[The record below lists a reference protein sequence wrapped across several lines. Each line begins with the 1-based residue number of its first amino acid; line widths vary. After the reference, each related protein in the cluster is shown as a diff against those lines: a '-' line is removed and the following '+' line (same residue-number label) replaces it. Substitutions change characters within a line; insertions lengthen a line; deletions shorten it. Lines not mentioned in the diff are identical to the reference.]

1 MSSESEILATKL
13 EELRLRMEELK
24 GKHIGK
30 KCKRDG
36 CHGVMIEKCYN
47 YFVCSNNKCY
57 QKQGIKTTNQKTIE
71 KFEKHKRLHEK
82 QIREAVDD
90 YEEALEEYNKL
101 KENEKKFIDP
111 LINDSLV
118 SSVTNNNNTNT
129 NIIKDSKTDNVSI
142 DTSGNVVVD
151 SALSYYSGGYCV
163 IC

>member
-1 MSSESEILATKL
+1 MSSESEILAAKL
-13 EELRLRMEELK
+13 EELRLRMDELK

-36 CHGVMIEKCYN
+36 CDGVMTEKCYN
-47 YFVCSNNKCY
+47 YYVCSNNKCY
-57 QKQGIKTTNQKTIE
+57 QKQGIKTTNQKTID

-82 QIREAVDD
+82 QVREAVDD
-90 YEEALEEYNKL
+90 YEEVLEEYNKL

-111 LINDSLV
+111 LINDPLINS
-118 SSVTNNNNTNT
+118 TANNNTNIT
-129 NIIKDSKTDNVSI
+129 KDNVDVSI